1 MNGICLDTETYDA
14 GVRVRRDAL
23 GKIAE
28 GLVVGEIINQNEALI
43 LMCHQ
48 GEFKEHPMLGVG
60 IDDITNDNDLKS
72 WEHSIRVNLVRDNM
86 NVRTVAIDKK
96 TGNIE
101 IEAEYKL

>member
-1 MNGICLDTETYDA
+1 MNGICLDTDTYDVSVA
-14 GVRVRRDAL
+14 VKRDAL
-23 GKIAE
+23 GKITG
-28 GLVVGEIINQNEALI
+28 GLVIGETIHQNEALI
-43 LMCHQ
+43 LVSHQ
-48 GEFKEHPMLGVG
+48 GEFKENPMLGVG

-86 NVRTVAIDKK
+86 NVRTVAIDKR